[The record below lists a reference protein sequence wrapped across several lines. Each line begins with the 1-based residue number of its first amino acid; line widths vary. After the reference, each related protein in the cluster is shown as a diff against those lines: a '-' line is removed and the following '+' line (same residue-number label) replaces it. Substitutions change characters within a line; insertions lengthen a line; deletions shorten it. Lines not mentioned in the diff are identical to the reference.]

1 MIKKNTKWII
11 DGKEEDLIGGMPL
24 SKGEELSLEKEGSIT
39 NYIVSEKKINII
51 DKGEEKEVNI
61 TYKLEKN

>member
-11 DGKEEDLIGGMPL
+11 DGNEEDLVGGMPL
-24 SKGEELSLEKEGSIT
+24 SKGEKLSLEKEGSVK
-39 NYIVSEKKINII
+39 NYIVSDKKINII

-61 TYKLEKN
+61 TYTLELI